1 MKRIICVAA
10 ATAASLAAQA
20 NVVPGLNGRLT
31 QVDRL
36 TYYGRRGAVYP
47 KREIGMAMLN
57 EMCNPGSVT
66 IPWQAAMQPNHP
78 KFGFLIVRVVGDR
91 LEQISD
97 RSFVKHAFTSTNYSG
112 SCGTCQ
118 NPGTGTVMGI
128 HFADTYGPGNNA
140 DRYFLGPAPEIDP
153 WLGTW
158 NPVGS
163 YFDQGDPMVAPPANT
178 DCVRSLSSAQV
189 SAFDAVK
196 NRVTV
201 KEQDLLTPGAAYFY
215 GIQLI
220 HQGEA
225 VANRGDNLA
234 SRGFNPVYSA
244 PNWSL
249 GNNAVGQAYGSIL
262 QRWPGATIND
272 GQNGNDD
279 GRF

>member
-57 EMCNPGSVT
+57 EMCNPGTVT

-97 RSFVKHAFTSTNYSG
+97 RSYVKHAFTSTNYSG
-112 SCGTCQ
+112 SCGSCI
-118 NPGTGTVMGI
+118 NPGTGSVMGI
-128 HFADTYGPGNNA
+128 NCADTYGAGNNA
-140 DRYFLGPAPEIDP
+140 DRTWLGPAPEIDP

-158 NPVGS
+158 NPIGS
-163 YFDQGDPMVAPPANT
+163 YFDIGDPAQAGGLVLPPAG
-178 DCVRSLSSAQV
+178 VRSLNTSG
-189 SAFDAVK
+189 FDNVK
-196 NRVTV
+196 N
-201 KEQDLLTPGAAYFY
+201 
-215 GIQLI
+215 
-220 HQGEA
+220 
-225 VANRGDNLA
+225 
-234 SRGFNPVYSA
+234 
-244 PNWSL
+244 
-249 GNNAVGQAYGSIL
+249 
-262 QRWPGATIND
+262 
-272 GQNGNDD
+272 
-279 GRF
+279 